1 MISVDK
7 NRHDDGWNG
16 GDTPFGASHPPLG
29 YRKTPLSSLVTIVVV
44 TSPIASNPST
54 ELIDRCLASIV
65 RACPGLA
72 TCPMVVAADGCL
84 CTSPPPNDDHEANPN
99 HDVTPTNVFSGF
111 LAKQKKTPRQRVF
124 GTAEEDTLARY
135 HDFLNR
141 LDERPWLTVDR
152 PNQAKRTVTKNL
164 HGEIY
169 RHPLSTEWLGFALT
183 LKKAI
188 DTHVKTPLVWVTPH
202 DYELQTEALGQYN
215 ADHDD
220 HSITLLERL
229 VQLLLENKVDDND
242 TAGSS
247 TRNRVNY
254 IGLPNAKTLTFSQRH
269 AKALEGL
276 VPLTIV
282 SPLSQSNSSLQPDI
296 LTLEPL
302 GVWKEN
308 PHLATVKAYRDF
320 VFGGANR
327 DSHSGQRDENGT
339 STTIKSCWYP
349 RWQHHK
355 FKRGHFIEDT
365 LGQQMLCALK
375 ATTSLEEKSD
385 LFRHC
390 FGTYLLQSDMPCTFH
405 MNGLNYRDK
414 VSLEEIGNGSGGG
427 GGFDGGNHHKLQ
439 AQNQAHFSTK
449 EFEVQRAK
457 AATEFVEQM
466 NQEANISSSCAK

>member
-1 MISVDK
+1 MNPEEK
-7 NRHDDGWNG
+7 TRHDDSDG
-16 GDTPFGASHPPLG
+16 GATSFCASHPPAG
-29 YRKTPLSSLVTIVVV
+29 YPTRLSSLVTIVVV
-44 TSPIASNPST
+44 TSPIVSNPST

-72 TCPMVVAADGCL
+72 ACKMVVAADGCQ
-84 CTSPPPNDDHEANPN
+84 CTSPPPPNDDHNN
-99 HDVTPTNVFSGF
+99 DVSPTNSCSAF
-111 LAKQKKTPRQRVF
+111 LAKPKKTQRQRVF

-152 PNQAKRTVTKNL
+152 PNQPRTTLTNNVQ
-164 HGEIY
+164 GEIFH
-169 RHPLSTEWLGFALT
+169 HPLSTEWLGFALT

-202 DYELQTEALGQYN
+202 DYELQTEALCQYDI
-215 ADHDD
+215 DHHRHDDDDDD
-220 HSITLLERL
+220 HSITLLEQL
-229 VQLLLENKVDDND
+229 VQLLLDNKDDDND
-242 TAGSS
+242 ATGSS
-247 TRNRVNY
+247 TTNSVHY
-254 IGLPNAKTLTFSQRH
+254 VGLPNAKTMTFSKRH

-282 SPLSQSNSSLQPDI
+282 SPLFRSNDSLQPHM

-327 DSHSGQRDENGT
+327 DSHSRQNDERYT
-339 STTIKSCWYP
+339 STTITSCWYP
-349 RWQHHK
+349 HWQHHR

-365 LGQQMLCALK
+365 LGQQMLSALK

-390 FGTYLLQSDMPCTFH
+390 FGTYLLQSDVPCTYH

-414 VSLEEIGNGSGGG
+414 VSPEKIGNGSDCGVN
-427 GGFDGGNHHKLQ
+427 GGNDHDLQ
-439 AQNQAHFSTK
+439 AHNRTHFATK

-457 AATEFVEQM
+457 AASEFVEQM
-466 NQEANISSSCAK
+466 NQEFNISIFRLK